1 MGIKEEY
8 TEFASSGRSTDN
20 ELKRQAELFK
30 NKTDLTTISDAI
42 GKMIVILNN
51 HRQIIYAN
59 KLFLEIVGIK
69 NIDPILGKRPGEAI
83 YCKHALLSSGGCG
96 TTEFCKTCGAVNAI
110 LDAQQGIPSTKE
122 CRITTKSNDALD
134 FRVSTAPYVLENEQF
149 TIFAISDIS
158 DEKRKQVLE
167 RVFFHDVM
175 NSAGGI
181 SGLSDIMQQIQD
193 PDELNELSR
202 LIQSASNNLI
212 EELQAQKQISSAER
226 GDLEL
231 KTMEV
236 ESLKIL
242 KELGSI
248 YSKHEIIADKII
260 RINPES
266 ENVKVGSDLALL
278 RRVLGNMIKNAIEAS
293 LPKGTIT
300 LSCHKID
307 ENIRF
312 SIHNSTVMPRDI
324 QLQLFKRSFT
334 TKGVGRGIGTYSM
347 KLFGE
352 KYLKGKVWF
361 ESTEEKGTT
370 FYLRL

>member
-1 MGIKEEY
+1 MDIKEEF
-8 TEFASSGRSTDN
+8 TEYASSGRSSNN
-20 ELKRQAELFK
+20 ELIKQAELFK
-30 NKTDLTTISDAI
+30 NKTDLTTISNAI
-42 GKMIVILNN
+42 GKMIIILNN

-59 KLFLEIVGIK
+59 KLFLEIVGIT

-83 YCKHALLSSGGCG
+83 YCKHALLSSSGCG

-134 FRVSTAPYVLENEQF
+134 LSVSTAPYVIENEQF

-202 LIQSASNNLI
+202 LIQSASNSLI

-231 KTMEV
+231 KITEV
-236 ESLKIL
+236 ESLEIL

-266 ENVKVGSDLALL
+266 EDAIVGTDPALL

-307 ENIRF
+307 KNIRF

-361 ESTEEKGTT
+361 ESTEETGTT
-370 FYLRL
+370 FYLML

>member
-1 MGIKEEY
+1 MHNKE
-8 TEFASSGRSTDN
+8 F
-20 ELKRQAELFK
+20 
-30 NKTDLTTISDAI
+30 
-42 GKMIVILNN
+42 
-51 HRQIIYAN
+51 
-59 KLFLEIVGIK
+59 
-69 NIDPILGKRPGEAI
+69 
-83 YCKHALLSSGGCG
+83 
-96 TTEFCKTCGAVNAI
+96 
-110 LDAQQGIPSTKE
+110 PSTKE

-134 FRVSTAPYVLENEQF
+134 LRVSTAPYIVENEQF

-158 DEKRKQVLE
+158 VEKRKQVLE

-202 LIQSASNNLI
+202 LIQSASNSLI

-231 KTMEV
+231 KITEV
-236 ESLKIL
+236 ESLEIL

-248 YSKHEIIADKII
+248 YSRHEIIVDKII
-260 RINPES
+260 SINPES
-266 ENVKVGSDLALL
+266 ENAIVDTDLALL

-307 ENIRF
+307 GHNQF
-312 SIHNSTVMPRDI
+312 SIHNTTVMPRDI

-361 ESTEEKGTT
+361 ESTDETGTT
-370 FYLRL
+370 FYLML

>member
-226 GDLEL
+226 GDLKL

>member
-361 ESTEEKGTT
+361 ESTEETGTT
-370 FYLRL
+370 FYLML